1 MQKEA
6 CHVACGQQQDRHA
19 EGLAAGL
26 GEHSV
31 SETEVQVGTDLDPN
45 LLTQQNI
52 PIACVSS
59 SEAKARRWETKA
71 GEMGAYSEPGV
82 KLHLRPRDLA
92 EQEALDQR
100 PSVHWER
107 QQVGEQLTSD
117 LCLVSPCSGDRLS
130 AQIHLEPGRCQ
141 SP

>member
-1 MQKEA
+1 MQEA

-26 GEHSV
+26 SEHSV
-31 SETEVQVGTDLDPN
+31 SETEVQVGTNLDPN
-45 LLTQQNI
+45 LLSQQNI
-52 PIACVSS
+52 PTACVS

-71 GEMGAYSEPGV
+71 GEMGAYSEPEV

-92 EQEALDQR
+92 GQEALGQC

-117 LCLVSPCSGDRLS
+117 PCSRFTL
-130 AQIHLEPGRCQ
+130 LGR
-141 SP
+141 